1 MSFNIQTLTDS
12 RFGILLGQGIGRFF
26 PPKVGY
32 SLTERIAR
40 WISSR
45 KDDPMVRAVRA
56 NQWVVSRCTFTADQL
71 DKAVLDTFSYQ
82 TRSLYNY
89 FRHLYN
95 PTFVNQSLNFSP
107 QLEEIIKNS
116 QNNEN
121 AMIIV
126 GIHTGNFDLSA
137 KALMS
142 KGLKMYGIS
151 LDNPGKGHKRQ
162 HKIRGEYGFHV
173 VQASILAL
181 REAERRLKKG
191 GTVLTG
197 MDRPLPTSKY
207 KLVFFDRPAMVPV
220 MHIHLALRTNAPIMV
235 ISPRFEEDGT
245 HQLLNSEPIHITPH
259 SNRKIAMIQNAEKVL
274 HVAEEFIRKA
284 PYQWVMFLPVWPEA
298 IDEMP

>member
-1 MSFNIQTLTDS
+1 MSFNIQKLTDS
-12 RFGILLGQGIGRFF
+12 RFGVTLAQGIGRFF

-32 SLTERIAR
+32 SLTTRIAR
-40 WISSR
+40 WVSSR

-56 NQWVVSRCTFTADQL
+56 NRWVVSQCTLDSEQL
-71 DKAVLDTFSYQ
+71 DKAVFDTFKYQ
-82 TRSLYNY
+82 TRSIYNY

-95 PTFVNQSLNFSP
+95 PKFVDQSLDFSP
-107 QLEEIIKNS
+107 QLEDMIKNS
-116 QNNEN
+116 QSNEK

-137 KALMS
+137 KALMA

-151 LDNPGKGHKRQ
+151 LDNPSEGNIRQ
-162 HKIRGEYGFHV
+162 HKIRSKYGFHV

-207 KLVFFDRPAMVPV
+207 SPIFFDRPAMVPV

-235 ISPRFEEDGT
+235 ISPGFEEDGT
-245 HQLLNSEPIHITPH
+245 HRLLNSELIHITPH
-259 SNRKIAMIQNAEKVL
+259 SNRKTAMVQNAEKVL
-274 HVAEEFIRKA
+274 RVAEEFIRDA
-284 PYQWVMFLPVWPEA
+284 PHQWVMFLPVWPEVM
-298 IDEMP
+298 DEMP